1 MNFPSRELD
10 VVRLAQDVANGL
22 TANPEAFPAPPAS
35 AEQLLETVG
44 AYHAAR
50 DAAIAG
56 TANAVQGTAGKNK
69 ILKDL
74 AELVKANLRYAESL
88 SRSDPSKLQLIGW
101 GPPRSRRPNDLAIPG
116 QVITLEVRQEGKSW
130 VSLGWKEPFDGGPV
144 SAYRIQRR
152 RREGGGEWTD
162 VGTSVETAVT
172 LTDQE
177 SGVELEYRV
186 IGINKAGEGPAS
198 NIVRVVM

>member
-35 AEQLLETVG
+35 AEQLLEAVG
-44 AYHAAR
+44 AYHTAR

-74 AELVKANLRYAESL
+74 AGLVKSNLRYAESV
-88 SRSDPSKLQLIGW
+88 SRGDPAKLQLIGW
-101 GPPRSRRPNDLAIPG
+101 GPPRKPQPNDLAIPG
-116 QVITLEVRQEGKSW
+116 QVITLEVRQEGSTW
-130 VSLGWKEPFDGGPV
+130 VSLGWNEPFDGGPV

-152 RREGGGEWTD
+152 RREGGEWTD

-172 LTDQE
+172 LRDQE

-186 IGINKAGEGPAS
+186 IGVNKAGEGPAS
-198 NIVRVVM
+198 NVVRVVL